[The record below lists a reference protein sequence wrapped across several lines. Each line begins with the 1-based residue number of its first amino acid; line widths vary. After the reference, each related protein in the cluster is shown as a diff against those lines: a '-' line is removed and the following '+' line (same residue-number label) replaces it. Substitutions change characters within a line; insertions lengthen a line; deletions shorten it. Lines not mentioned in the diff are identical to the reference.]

1 MTIPTRKSLPG
12 SVDSF
17 GYSLWSSRRVLRRRN
32 SEPEW
37 SFLFNEEASARGCY
51 CSLLCF
57 PRSLGGGGEGEGVLL
72 GCARMGLSGT
82 RRLLSPLV
90 PGFLCEAFTPRATHL
105 YREDPT
111 GFPCQTGAEPPLLG
125 QESKVRGK
133 RIPGLT

>member
-57 PRSLGGGGEGEGVLL
+57 PRSLGGGGRERECSWDAPGWAFLEHEGSFHPWYQGFCVKPLLL
-72 GCARMGLSGT
+72 GRLTFTEKTPLGSRVRRVLSLPYWD
-82 RRLLSPLV
+82 RN
-90 PGFLCEAFTPRATHL
+90 PR
-105 YREDPT
+105 
-111 GFPCQTGAEPPLLG
+111 
-125 QESKVRGK
+125 
-133 RIPGLT
+133 